1 VVPSGI
7 LSGIAAL
14 LIGGNAIALGQSP
27 ASNAARPVRDR
38 RVCAAQ
44 PAARLINWRLEP
56 AKVLE
61 EVDRSLT
68 LLEQIVHRAG
78 QAGCDVLAL
87 PEDTMGVLH
96 WEMGNTGRMNQVLP
110 EAVTRML
117 TRLGKVAAGYR
128 MYLVCSSD
136 VAEQDGSYRNTA
148 FLLGRD
154 GREIGRYHKVN
165 LPLHESGRKRGDHF
179 PVFETPD
186 LGGVGMLI
194 CYDMVMPEA
203 TRSLALGGA
212 DIVFVPTMGGAAFGE
227 RDMSRAAFRTRA
239 VDNFIYLVVSHRG
252 GGAMIISPQ
261 GTVLAEGKE
270 PNDIVMADINP
281 FAGREG
287 ADALNSQT
295 DMRSRLFRERNP
307 AAYGILTDPNP
318 PVLKK
323 IPETTTAEEAVRV
336 GAQALTIGE
345 ERFRE
350 AEALFNSGRTADAIA
365 AFEKLHADF
374 PRTWIDRL
382 SRQRLEKIRG
392 GATGQAPQSSTPR

>member
-1 VVPSGI
+1 M
-7 LSGIAAL
+7 
-14 LIGGNAIALGQSP
+14 IGGNAIALAQGS
-27 ASNAARPVRDR
+27 ASNAARPARDR

-78 QAGCDVLAL
+78 QAGCDVLVL

-96 WEMGNTGRMNQVLP
+96 WEMGNAERMNQVLP

-117 TRLGKVAAGYR
+117 TRLGKVAASYR

-136 VAEQDGSYRNTA
+136 VAEQDGSYRNAA

-154 GREIGRYHKVN
+154 GREIGRYYKVN
-165 LPLHESGRKRGDHF
+165 LPLQESGRKRGDHF
-179 PVFETPD
+179 PVFEAPD

-261 GTVLAEGKE
+261 GKVLAEGKE

-287 ADALNSQT
+287 GDALNSQT
-295 DMRSRLFRERNP
+295 DMRARLFRERNP

-323 IPETTTAEEAVRV
+323 VPETTTPEEAARV

-350 AEALFNSGRTADAIA
+350 AEALLNSGKTADAIA
-365 AFEKLHADF
+365 AFEKLRAGF
-374 PRTWIDRL
+374 PRTWIDRV

-392 GATGQAPQSSTPR
+392 SATDQLPQSSTPR

>member
-1 VVPSGI
+1 MVPSGI
-7 LSGIAAL
+7 LSGIAVL
-14 LIGGNAIALGQSP
+14 LIGGNAIALAQSP
-27 ASNAARPVRDR
+27 ASNASRPAQDR

-56 AKVLE
+56 SKVLE

-68 LLEQIVHRAG
+68 ALEQIVHRAG

-96 WEMGNTGRMNQVLP
+96 WEMGNTERMNQVLP

-117 TRLGKVAAGYR
+117 TRLGKVAASYR

-154 GREIGRYHKVN
+154 GREIGRYYKVN
-165 LPLHESGRKRGDHF
+165 LPLQESGRKRGDHF

-194 CYDMVMPEA
+194 CYDMMMPEA

-212 DIVFVPTMGGAAFGE
+212 DIVFVPTLGGAAFGE

-261 GTVLAEGKE
+261 GKVLAEGKE
-270 PNDIVMADINP
+270 PNDIAMADINP
-281 FAGREG
+281 FGGREG

-295 DMRSRLFRERNP
+295 DMRARLFRERNP

-323 IPETTTAEEAVRV
+323 IPEVTTAEEAVRV

-345 ERFRE
+345 ERFRD
-350 AEALFNSGRTADAIA
+350 AEALLNSGKTADAIA
-365 AFEKLHADF
+365 AFEKLRTDF
-374 PRTWIDRL
+374 PRTWIDRV

-392 GATGQAPQSSTPR
+392 SATGQAPQR